1 MKIKLYS
8 LVALLVG
15 AASLVSCIDKE
26 ESGEAIYARDIAAI
40 EDYIQSSSLTN
51 VKEYND
57 PTYGIR
63 IIWQEVSGSGIPV
76 ELGDTLRVD
85 YTGKLLNNNV
95 FDTSIES
102 VARDNNIFSPNRD
115 YNPLRFRIGL
125 GALIFGFE
133 YGAAQME
140 QGDKATVFIPSESA
154 YGRNPPNGG
163 IPLNSP
169 LIFELDLIDIIPGPT
184 E

>member
-1 MKIKLYS
+1 MKIKLNS
-8 LVALLVG
+8 LFALVIGVA
-15 AASLVSCIDKE
+15 SFTSCIDKE
-26 ESGEAIYARDIAAI
+26 ESVEAVYARDVAAI

-63 IIWQEVSGSGIPV
+63 IIWQEVSGSGIPI

-85 YTGKLLNNNV
+85 YTGKLLNDKV

-102 VARDNNIFSPNRD
+102 VARDNNVYSSNRD
-115 YNPLRFRIGL
+115 YIPIRFRIGL

-133 YGAAQME
+133 YGVAQME
-140 QGDKATVFIPSESA
+140 QGDKATIFIPSGSG
-154 YGRNPPNGG
+154 YGRNPNGQ
-163 IPLNSP
+163 IPSNSP
-169 LIFELDLIDIIPGPT
+169 LIFEMDLIEVIPGPT

>member
-8 LVALLVG
+8 LVALLIG
-15 AASLVSCIDKE
+15 AASISSCIDE
-26 ESGEAIYARDIAAI
+26 EETSEAVYARDVAAI
-40 EDYIQSSSLTN
+40 EDYIQSSSLVN
-51 VKEYND
+51 VKEYTD

-63 IIWQEVSGSGIPV
+63 IIWQEVSDSGIPV
-76 ELGDTLRVD
+76 ELGDTLRMD
-85 YTGKLLNNNV
+85 YTGKLLNDNV

-102 VARDNNIFSPNRD
+102 VARDNNIYSSNRD
-115 YNPLRFRIGL
+115 YIPIRFRIGL

-140 QGDKATVFIPSESA
+140 QGDKATVFIPSESG
-154 YGRNPPNGG
+154 YGRNPNGQ
-163 IPLNSP
+163 IPSNSP
-169 LIFELDLIDIIPGPT
+169 LIFELDLLEVVPGPT

>member
-1 MKIKLYS
+1 MKIKLNS
-8 LVALLVG
+8 LIALVIGVA
-15 AASLVSCIDKE
+15 SFTSCIDKE
-26 ESGEAIYARDIAAI
+26 ESAEAVYARDVAAI

-85 YTGKLLNNNV
+85 YTGKLLNDNV

-102 VARDNNIFSPNRD
+102 VARDNNLYTSNRD
-115 YNPLRFRIGL
+115 YIPIRFRIGL

-133 YGAAQME
+133 YGVAQME
-140 QGDKATVFIPSESA
+140 QGDKATVFIPSGSG
-154 YGRNPPNGG
+154 YGRNPNGE
-163 IPLNSP
+163 IPSNSP
-169 LIFELDLIDIIPGPT
+169 LIFELDLIEVVPGPT

>member
-8 LVALLVG
+8 LVALVIG
-15 AASLVSCIDKE
+15 AASMASCIDKE
-26 ESGEAIYARDIAAI
+26 ESAEAVYARDVAAI
-40 EDYIQSSSLTN
+40 EDYIQASSLTN

-85 YTGKLLNNNV
+85 YTGKLLDDNV

-102 VARDNNIFSPNRD
+102 VAKDNNIYSSNRD
-115 YNPLRFRIGL
+115 YIPLRFRIGL

-140 QGDKATVFIPSESA
+140 KGDKATVFIPSDSG
-154 YGRNPPNGG
+154 YGRNPNGT
-163 IPLNSP
+163 IPGNSP
-169 LIFELDLIDIIPGPT
+169 LIFELDLIDVIPGPT

>member
-8 LVALLVG
+8 LIALIAGVASF
-15 AASLVSCIDKE
+15 ASCINKE
-26 ESGEAIYARDIAAI
+26 ESAEAVYARDVAAI
-40 EDYIQSSSLTN
+40 EDYIQNSSLTN

-85 YTGKLLNNNV
+85 YTGKLLSNKV
-95 FDTSIES
+95 FDSSIES
-102 VARDNNIFSPNRD
+102 VARDNNIYSSGRE
-115 YNPLRFRIGL
+115 YIPLRFRIGL

-133 YGAAQME
+133 YGVAQME
-140 QGDKATVFIPSESA
+140 QGDKATIFIPSGSG
-154 YGRNPPNGG
+154 YGRNPNGE
-163 IPLNSP
+163 IPANSP
-169 LIFELDLIDIIPGPT
+169 LIFEMDLIEVVAGPT

>member
-8 LVALLVG
+8 LFALVLA
-15 AASLVSCIDKE
+15 AASITSCIDKE
-26 ESGEAIYARDIAAI
+26 ESAEAVYARDVEAI
-40 EDYIQSSSLTN
+40 EDYIQASSLTN

-85 YTGKLLNNNV
+85 YTGKLLNDNV

-102 VARDNNIFSPNRD
+102 VARDNNLFSSNRD
-115 YNPLRFRIGL
+115 YSPLKFRIGL
-125 GALIFGFE
+125 GYLIFGFE
-133 YGAAQME
+133 YGVAQME
-140 QGDKATVFIPSESA
+140 QGDKATIFIPSGSG
-154 YGRNPPNGG
+154 YGRNPNGE
-163 IPLNSP
+163 IPSNSP
-169 LIFELDLIDIIPGPT
+169 LIFEMDLVEVIPGPT